1 MTSNSP
7 TPGRLAAAGSWLL
20 SLATLAG
27 LAIVGWYGH
36 HTHWTFGFAGDHGE
50 AHEAGHAAS
59 ASKHASAA
67 VEEATKAARA
77 AASESRITFAS
88 VEDVKRSGIT
98 CVPVE
103 RRSMIDEVIV
113 NGVVR
118 YDERKVAQ
126 LSVRAPGIVWRVD
139 KRLGD
144 PVKRGDVLVVI
155 DSADVGRLKAEFL
168 TALVVFE
175 SKTESLA
182 ILEEI
187 KGAVLGRQ
195 IREARAAL
203 REARN
208 DLMNAEQALINLGFE
223 ISIKE
228 FQQLDD
234 DARAEKMRTLGLPRS
249 LLAGVDAERLS
260 SNLLPLVA
268 PFDGVVI
275 GRDVVVGEIADPSS
289 SIFEVAD
296 LSTMW
301 IVLNV
306 GKEDAARI
314 KIGQKILFRPDGGDR
329 DFESHVTW
337 ISTEL
342 DETTRTLQVRAEIAV
357 GAKTSSQDL
366 SVLRANAFGR
376 GRIEISRR
384 SIGTVV
390 PLESVQ
396 SLGGEWVV
404 FIPKDETTFELR
416 TVAKGLEAAGAVEV
430 LGDLAGAT
438 HVVGPGSHVLKS
450 RVLLERMEAGRL

>member
-1 MTSNSP
+1 MTSSS
-7 TPGRLAAAGSWLL
+7 TLSGRLSGLGSWLM
-20 SLATLAG
+20 SFATLGG
-27 LAIVGWYGH
+27 LAAVGWYGH
-36 HTHWTFGFAGDHGE
+36 HTHWKFGFGEEHGDAGHGHADH
-50 AHEAGHAAS
+50 GHAAD
-59 ASKHASAA
+59 SKES
-67 VEEATKAARA
+67 ATKAARA
-77 AASESRITFAS
+77 DASDSRITCKSA
-88 VEDVKRSGIT
+88 EDVTRSGIT
-98 CVPVE
+98 AVPVE
-103 RRSMIDEVIV
+103 QRPMVDEVV
-113 NGVVR
+113 VSGVVR

-126 LSVRAPGIVWRVD
+126 LSVRAPGIVWRVE

-144 PVKRGDVLVVI
+144 PVRRGDVLVVI
-155 DSADVGRLKAEFL
+155 DSAEVGRLKADFL

-175 SKTESLA
+175 SKKEALS

-187 KGAVLGRQ
+187 KGAVMGRQ

-203 REARN
+203 RESRN
-208 DLMNAEQALINLGFE
+208 DLMNSEQALINLGFE
-223 ISIKE
+223 ISIGD
-228 FQQLDD
+228 FQRLDD
-234 DARAEKMRTLGLPRS
+234 DARAEKIRTLGLPKS
-249 LLAGVDAERLS
+249 LLSGVDAERLS

-306 GKEDAARI
+306 AKEDASRI
-314 KIGQKILFRPDGGDR
+314 EIGQKILFRPDGGHR

-342 DETTRTLQVRAEIAV
+342 DETTRTLQVRAEVSA
-357 GAKTSSQDL
+357 GEKTSSEQL
-366 SVLRANAFGR
+366 SGLRANAFGR

-384 SIGTVV
+384 SLATVV

-404 FIPKDETTFELR
+404 FVPKDETTFELR
-416 TVAKGLEAAGAVEV
+416 TVEKGLEAAGAVEV
-430 LGDLAGAT
+430 RGDLAGAT